1 MCLKG
6 KTVMITGASGG
17 IGRELS
23 VRLAKMG
30 ANLILFGG
38 KNLEKLNKTAELVKE
53 FGVKVKTVGG
63 DITDEKFIED
73 NFLASVNEFDSLDV
87 LINNAGLSFN
97 ANVENTPLETFDKI
111 MNINVRAPFILVQK
125 ALPLLKESN
134 RASIINIASVVAHN
148 GYPYQSAYTAS
159 KHALLG
165 LTKSLASEV
174 YRDGIRVHAIS
185 PGGVFT
191 DMIKVSRPDLT
202 DEGMILPSEIADI
215 VEFLLKNRGNAVIDE
230 IIVHRIGKEP
240 FLA

>member
-111 MNINVRAPFILVQK
+111 MNINVRTPFMLIQK

>member
-111 MNINVRAPFILVQK
+111 VCLENAQF
-125 ALPLLKESN
+125 
-134 RASIINIASVVAHN
+134 
-148 GYPYQSAYTAS
+148 T
-159 KHALLG
+159 
-165 LTKSLASEV
+165 SLAQV
-174 YRDGIRVHAIS
+174 GHTVLGIARIYLGKTAVVIRL
-185 PGGVFT
+185 GKTV
-191 DMIKVSRPDLT
+191 IK
-202 DEGMILPSEIADI
+202 
-215 VEFLLKNRGNAVIDE
+215 
-230 IIVHRIGKEP
+230 
-240 FLA
+240 

>member
-1 MCLKG
+1 MCLCG

-38 KNLEKLNKTAELVKE
+38 KNLEKLNKTAELVKN

-63 DITDEKFIED
+63 DITDEKFIKES
-73 NFLASVNEFDSLDV
+73 FLSSVNEFGSLDV

-111 MNINVRAPFILVQK
+111 MNVNVRAPFMLIQK

-134 RASIINIASVVAHN
+134 SASIINIASIVAHN

-174 YRDGIRVHAIS
+174 YRDGIRVHVIS